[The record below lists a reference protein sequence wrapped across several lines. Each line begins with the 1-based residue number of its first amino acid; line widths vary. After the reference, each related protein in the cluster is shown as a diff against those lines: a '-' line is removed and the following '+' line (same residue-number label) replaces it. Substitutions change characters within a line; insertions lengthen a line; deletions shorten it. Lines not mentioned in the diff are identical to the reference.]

1 VVPDINRKNFQNIN
15 LSIKLLGA
23 MSYNRKK
30 FEKEK
35 QVKKVKKNKDFNPPK
50 KSKNVKHIRENHFPD
65 YFDDL

>member
-1 VVPDINRKNFQNIN
+1 
-15 LSIKLLGA
+15 